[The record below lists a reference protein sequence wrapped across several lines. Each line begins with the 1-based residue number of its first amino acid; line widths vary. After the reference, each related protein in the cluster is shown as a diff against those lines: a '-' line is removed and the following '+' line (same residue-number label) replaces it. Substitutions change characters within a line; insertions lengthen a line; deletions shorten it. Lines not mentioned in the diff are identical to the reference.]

1 MDRVDAMKVFV
12 AALDEGSLAGASRR
26 LKRSPTA
33 VSRALAF
40 LEAHVGVELLHRT
53 TRSIKLSE
61 AGERYAAACRR
72 VLIELEE
79 ADMLAAGER
88 SAPRGILTISAPPIS
103 GEEIVRPIVDDF
115 LDLHPAVSVRLLLLD
130 RPVNLIDEGVDVA
143 LRVAH
148 LPDSSLIAIR
158 LGGDVRRVVVASPRY
173 LADHPRI
180 SEPADLARHQ
190 IVAFTNFGLDSWSFT
205 PARGSSVPRTVQFA
219 PRLVVNTVRAA
230 AASAMAGRGLTRL
243 YSYHVAE
250 YVRDGRL
257 RIVLADAE
265 HPPLPVHLLAPQ
277 GRMSVPK
284 VRAFVDFAT
293 PRLRSE
299 FARMAAEA
307 SILDE
312 SIRNRGALTRRQHV
326 RC

>member
-1 MDRVDAMKVFV
+1 MDRIDAMKVFV
-12 AALDEGSLAGASRR
+12 AALDEGSLAGAARQ

-40 LEAHVGVELLHRT
+40 LETHVGVELLHRT
-53 TRSIKLSE
+53 TRSLKLSE

-79 ADMLAAGER
+79 ADILAAGER
-88 SAPRGILTISAPPIS
+88 SAPRGILTLSAPPIS
-103 GEEIVRPIVDDF
+103 GEEVLRPIVDDF
-115 LDLHPAVSVRLLLLD
+115 LDLYPTISVRLLLLD
-130 RPVNLIDEGVDVA
+130 RPVNLIDEGVDIA

-148 LPDSSLIAIR
+148 LPDSSLIAVR

-180 SEPADLARHQ
+180 REPADLAKHQ

-205 PARGSSVPRTVQFA
+205 PAKGSSIPRTVHFT

-230 AASAMAGRGLTRL
+230 VASALVGRGLTRL
-243 YSYHVAE
+243 YSYHVAG
-250 YVRDGRL
+250 YVKDGRL
-257 RIVLADAE
+257 KIVLADAE
-265 HPPLPVHLLAPQ
+265 HPPLPVHLLTPP
-277 GRMSVPK
+277 GRISVPK

-307 SILDE
+307 DVLD
-312 SIRNRGALTRRQHV
+312 
-326 RC
+326 

>member
-1 MDRVDAMKVFV
+1 MDRIDAMKVFV
-12 AALDEGSLAGASRR
+12 VALDEGSLAGAARR

-53 TRSIKLSE
+53 TRSLKLSE
-61 AGERYAAACRR
+61 AGARYVVACLR

-88 SAPRGILTISAPPIS
+88 SAPRGTLTISAPPIL
-103 GEEIVRPIVDDF
+103 GEEVLRPIIDDF
-115 LDLHPAVSVRLLLLD
+115 LDLYPTVSVRLLFLD
-130 RPVNLIDEGVDVA
+130 RHVNLIDEGVDIA
-143 LRVAH
+143 LRIAY
-148 LPDSSLIAIR
+148 LPDSSLIVVR
-158 LGGDVRRVVVASPRY
+158 LGGDVRRVVVASPHY
-173 LADHPRI
+173 LADQPRI
-180 SEPADLARHQ
+180 NEPTDLANHE
-190 IVAFTNFGLDSWSFT
+190 IVAFTNFGLDSWIFT
-205 PARGSSVPRTVQFA
+205 PARGSSLPRTVQFT
-219 PRLVVNTVRAA
+219 PRLVVNSVRAA

-257 RIVLADAE
+257 KIVLADAE
-265 HPPLPVHLLAPQ
+265 HPPLPANLLTPQ

-293 PRLRSE
+293 PRLRAA
-299 FARMAAEA
+299 FTRMAAEA
-307 SILDE
+307 NVLD
-312 SIRNRGALTRRQHV
+312 
-326 RC
+326 